1 MPSFRVGPVDSV
13 LEGRTGLQ
21 RVLVSLG
28 ENTEPERAY
37 VLTMLTG
44 EVAPGDRVIVNTS
57 AVDLGLGT
65 GGWHV
70 VHWNLSRAEWGEPAR
85 AAEGGTA
92 IETVMKLRYTSLQV
106 DVGAESVDLDPMT
119 DVLLGVPV
127 VVGTVHSQVAAV
139 AAAFKHC

>member
-21 RVLVSLG
+21 RVLVTLG
-28 ENTEPERAY
+28 ENREPERAY

-44 EVAPGDRVIVNTS
+44 EVAPGDRVIVNTT

-70 VHWNLSRAEWGEPAR
+70 VHWNLSRVDGWDGPSR
-85 AAEGGTA
+85 G
-92 IETVMKLRYTSLQV
+92 TVMKLRYTSLQV
-106 DVGAESVDLDPMT
+106 
-119 DVLLGVPV
+119 
-127 VVGTVHSQVAAV
+127 
-139 AAAFKHC
+139 